1 MSNEDAACE
10 LMDIFTFWFA
20 WAACI
25 WVRTVDCFKGYLQHS
40 PRPVIGF
47 LKNFMDAIYHPH
59 QL

>member
-10 LMDIFTFWFA
+10 MDIFTFWLA

-47 LKNFMDAIYHPH
+47 LKNFMDGIYHPH